1 MPSRILE
8 FRSRSMRVCQ
18 PSAGRR
24 LLPLSTAASSRL
36 QGRRAQSVYSA
47 SCRCIRAAHPPQG
60 FRIAQPSTALDRHR
74 YLATQSTTMAT
85 SSTVKL
91 VTSEPP
97 SFYKSPLSQEFANKT
112 SQLLQENHEKHHI
125 FFNDDGFHVCFPS
138 VNSEYRLHERL
149 TLMTEPHRPS
159 PPHHLRSRRQRSRPA
174 ARLRQ
179 QRNLPASKP

>member
-24 LLPLSTAASSRL
+24 LLPLSTASSSRL
-36 QGRRAQSVYSA
+36 QGRRAQSVYITPR
-47 SCRCIRAAHPPQG
+47 RCMRAAHPPQG
-60 FRIAQPSTALDRHR
+60 FTVAQSSTALHKHR

-125 FFNDDGFHVCFPS
+125 FFNDDGFHVCFPL
-138 VNSEYRLHERL
+138 VNSAYKIHERL
-149 TLMTEPHRPS
+149 TFMTEPHCPP
-159 PPHHLRSRRQRSRPA
+159 PPHHLLSRRQRSRPP

-179 QRNLPASKP
+179 